1 MAESALPV
9 DPVSAEEFERRARA
23 RLDFALP
30 EDVFECGKPFGGDHS
45 LDGGPAPSRPLRS
58 AAVLVP
64 VIAHRAG
71 PTVLLTLRPD
81 GMRDHS
87 GQIAFPGG
95 KIDPSDG
102 SPRTAALREAEE
114 EIGLSR
120 DHVTPIGY
128 LDPYVTGTG
137 FMVVPTVATVT
148 PPFRLRLDPREVV
161 EAFEVPLRFL
171 MDPDNHER
179 RTRDFGG
186 RRRQFYAMPFEGRF
200 IWGATAGIIRNLH
213 DRLYG

>member
-1 MAESALPV
+1 MPEPVLSA
-9 DPVSAEEFERRARA
+9 DPISAEEFERRART

-30 EDVFECGKPFGGDHS
+30 PDLFTAKARFGGDHD
-45 LDGGPAPSRPLRS
+45 LDGGPTPTAWLRP

-64 VIAHRAG
+64 VIAHQTVA
-71 PTVLLTLRPD
+71 TVLLTLRPH

-95 KIDPSDG
+95 KIDASDA
-102 SPRTAALREAEE
+102 SPRAAALREAEE

-120 DHVTPIGY
+120 ESVTPIGY

-137 FMVVPTVATVT
+137 FIVVPTVATVT
-148 PPFRLRLDPREVV
+148 PRFRLALDPREVV
-161 EAFEVPLRFL
+161 EAFEVPLAFL
-171 MDPDNHER
+171 MDPENHER
-179 RTRDFGG
+179 RTRDLGG
-186 RRRQFYAMPFEGRF
+186 RRRQFYAMPFEDRF
-200 IWGATAGIIRNLH
+200 IWGVTAGILRNLY